1 MNRVTIAW
9 GVRGATRQ
17 IDDGGVAAT
26 AGMLTDRNRTGRS
39 GLKKL
44 HISPRSQSTVAAV
57 HVSLSTL
64 QLVMHPCTVSMQNS
78 RLCNPISS
86 WRGLLPRSRSWLQV
100 YEDDWDIHIR
110 IRRTRL
116 LVWLLRPELRFSSS
130 AALYLLH
137 YLDEKTQ
144 SKLPLAPSCSHPY
157 S

>member
-1 MNRVTIAW
+1 MIWFKEASHITSKPKYCRCRARVSFHT
-9 GVRGATRQ
+9 
-17 IDDGGVAAT
+17 
-26 AGMLTDRNRTGRS
+26 
-39 GLKKL
+39 
-44 HISPRSQSTVAAV
+44 P
-57 HVSLSTL
+57 

-116 LVWLLRPELRFSSS
+116 LVWLLRPELRFSTS
-130 AALYLLH
+130 ASLSLLH
-137 YLDEKTQ
+137 HLDEKTQ